1 MVCCGTYCY
10 QFLLNHDLE
19 VDLYSHKDVDIC
31 NINQLEPV
39 IASHNII
46 INCAAYTNVDKAEIE
61 INKCKEV
68 NSVAVLNLAKL
79 CRKYYCK
86 FIHISTDF
94 VYGDVY
100 GKTDYKELFEDDI
113 LNPVNIYRKY

>member
-46 INCAAYTNVDKAEIE
+46 INCAAYTNVDKAEE
-61 INKCKEV
+61 DLQTAELINVTGTENIAETCG
-68 NSVAVLNLAKL
+68 KL
-79 CRKYYCK
+79 G
-86 FIHISTDF
+86 ITL
-94 VYGDVY
+94 V
-100 GKTDYKELFEDDI
+100 
-113 LNPVNIYRKY
+113 